1 MVKTLTFIDVFFYT
15 KVYRT
20 NYFVVLLQICNV
32 DLSLIFIFIVYYYN
46 FHLKKYSNED
56 LKICQSIRL
65 HVKKKQ
71 KRKKNTQKVS
81 NYSNFQ
87 FFEI

>member
-1 MVKTLTFIDVFFYT
+1 MFFFYT

-32 DLSLIFIFIVYYYN
+32 DLSLIFIFIVYYYH

-71 KRKKNTQKVS
+71 KRKKKYAKGFNL
-81 NYSNFQ
+81 
-87 FFEI
+87 